1 MSSTGSPLTP
11 AAVNILVAL
20 RVGPLHGYAIMS
32 EVAALTGGD
41 VRLAPGTLYTTIKRL
56 LSAGLIEETD
66 PRGEVTTDGPPRR
79 YYRLTTA
86 GEAALA
92 AELDRM
98 EHLVR
103 HARAAGSNTPG
114 TV

>member
-1 MSSTGSPLTP
+1 MSSSPLTP

-20 RVGPLHGYAIMS
+20 RAGPLHGYAIMS
-32 EVAALTGGD
+32 DIAALTDGD
-41 VRLAPGTLYTTIKRL
+41 VRLAPGTLYTNIKRL

-66 PRGEVTTDGPPRR
+66 PRGKVTTDGPPRR

-92 AELDRM
+92 VEINRMDRV
-98 EHLVR
+98 VR
-103 HARAAGSNTPG
+103 RARS
-114 TV
+114 TVSS